1 MKIYTWQTETW
12 NRLVQNKSRLPHA
25 LLFRGQEG
33 TGKLDFAVA
42 LAHALLCQ
50 SPQPDGHACGT
61 CTSCNW
67 LSQAHHPDYRLLT
80 PEQESDNGE
89 EGAVAVTSSK
99 KSQQISIAQI
109 RELSSFLE
117 LSSHQSGGY
126 RIVLIHPAEALNP
139 ASANALL
146 KILEEPPAD
155 VIFLLVSHQPQ
166 RLLPTILSRCH
177 KIDMPI
183 PSQETALQWLGQQD
197 IKDAERHLAYV
208 GGSPLLALRHASE
221 NTAAV
226 QDICKSL
233 ANGAKL
239 DPFATAGLCAKQGM
253 AMAIQALQKWL
264 YDLADMRLT
273 GEIRYHAPYRNA
285 LQALAKSVDLSLL
298 FELQRKLD
306 QAKKSASH
314 PLNSELQLE
323 NLLLQYT
330 QIFPTSN
337 RLR

>member
-1 MKIYTWQTETW
+1 MKNYNWHDQLWGRLAQT
-12 NRLVQNKSRLPHA
+12 RSRLPHA

-33 TGKLDFAVA
+33 TGKLDFTVA

-50 SPQPDGHACGT
+50 SPLPSGHACGT
-61 CTSCNW
+61 CPSCNW
-67 LSQAHHPDYRLLT
+67 LAQSHHPDFRLLT
-80 PEQESDNGE
+80 PEQESDNE
-89 EGAVAVTSSK
+89 EGVVAASTSR

-109 RELSSFLE
+109 RDLSTFLE

-126 RIVLIHPAEALNP
+126 RVVLIHPAEALNP

-146 KILEEPPAD
+146 KILEEPSAG

-177 KIDMPI
+177 KIDMPV
-183 PSQETALQWLGQQD
+183 PPQEIALDWLKQQNV
-197 IKDAERHLAYV
+197 KDAEKHLAYA
-208 GGSPLLALRHASE
+208 GGSPLLALKQASE
-221 NTAAV
+221 NTSALE
-226 QDICKSL
+226 DIAKSL
-233 ANGAKL
+233 AHGAKL
-239 DPFATAGLCAKQGM
+239 DPFATAAVCARQGM
-253 AMAIQALQKWL
+253 AIAIQALQKWV

-273 GEIRYHAPYRNA
+273 GEIRYHVPYRSA
-285 LQALAKSVDLSLL
+285 LQALAKGVDLNLL

-306 QAKKSASH
+306 QARKSASH

-330 QIFPTSN
+330 QIFPTPS

>member
-1 MKIYTWQTETW
+1 MKKYNWHDELW
-12 NRLVQNKSRLPHA
+12 GRLVQTRSRLPHA
-25 LLFRGQEG
+25 LLFKGQEG
-33 TGKLDFAVA
+33 TGKLDFTVA

-50 SPQPDGHACGT
+50 SPLPSGHACGT
-61 CTSCNW
+61 CASCNW
-67 LSQAHHPDYRLLT
+67 LAQSHHPDFRLLS
-80 PEQESDNGE
+80 PEQESDNE
-89 EGAVAVTSSK
+89 EGSTATNSR
-99 KSQQISIAQI
+99 KSQQISVAQV
-109 RELSSFLE
+109 RELSTFLE

-146 KILEEPPAD
+146 KILEEPPAG

-177 KIDMPI
+177 KIDMPV
-183 PSQETALQWLGQQD
+183 PPQEIALDCLKQQNV
-197 IKDAERHLAYV
+197 KDAEKHLAYA
-208 GGSPLLALRHASE
+208 GGSPLLALRQASE
-221 NTAAV
+221 NTGALE
-226 QDICKSL
+226 DIAKLL
-233 ANGAKL
+233 AHGAKL
-239 DPFATAGLCAKQGM
+239 DPFGTATLCARQGM
-253 AMAIQALQKWL
+253 AVAVQALQKWI

-273 GEIRYHAPYRNA
+273 GDIRYHAPYRNA